1 MIGVELCD
9 GAIFAWAVRTLLQM
23 FVVSVVNAA
32 RVVMVGCPVS
42 AVGPTKIGVA
52 DEYTTGARDADGGTP
67 GVWDTCVT
75 LRALPFRRV
84 GLAAGFALRV
94 GDGYGFRNRRHSIG
108 RLCRDRHGGRHL
120 RDAGF

>member
-67 GVWDTCVT
+67 GVWDTCVMSKM
-75 LRALPFRRV
+75 LRPRALHAKTAAAKTFDRRV
-84 GLAAGFALRV
+84 ARE
-94 GDGYGFRNRRHSIG
+94 DDPSKR
-108 RLCRDRHGGRHL
+108 
-120 RDAGF
+120 